1 MMDWSQI
8 DDDKFEELACA
19 YARDTYR
26 EYKWVP
32 TGKSWDGNKDAS
44 FRDKIDG
51 LNYFYQGWCEA
62 KYTANPDSSI
72 PKSHMDSTLVS
83 GVLDGEVIFILFV
96 TNGKITNSFIQ
107 RATAIL
113 KPHKIQ
119 IKFVDG
125 GILTDWINANP
136 TIREDFF
143 TGKFSDGVA
152 EKLKIDIVD
161 YCVLDSTM
169 SAPSLISSIKKMR
182 TNNEYFLYLNLYANH
197 QTRYCL
203 EIDTNA
209 LTLLPDRIYED
220 SVSPGYNSVLIKCLA
235 RYPFNGNAL
244 VSIRTGPDS
253 IFAFSSIPLFIE
265 DADDTQVI
273 YSKQQRYIQEIYE
286 TAKADIYRNT
296 ILTVTGHEGCGK
308 SHLLNQVLQSLSK
321 EDTENMRLA
330 FSEKEAENASSICRL
345 LLFINFGFLYDL
357 SHQAFKTLIG
367 KNTNLSPDIFLQLK
381 EGASDQITAL
391 NIIDSISE
399 MIATTDMSLFP
410 DQGPM
415 LRRNKSYIV
424 ADDFQKVTKRHRSIC
439 QHILTE
445 FVSRNYAQIMIIG
458 YRPGEFRVS
467 GLELTLSKL
476 YSGCWKLLGI
486 SNEDAYDSLKLC
498 FHKDI
503 AELSK
508 LFPAPISVLH
518 LVLLLKKLKQKN
530 ILRYPHEKR
539 VVIYSTAY
547 KETNV
552 NDTALAMGKIKHCRY
567 KDILYVIYKIES
579 GVPIYL
585 LEGFFGKKYSK
596 ACVTFGSDLLFKEEN
611 ESLKPYHDIYLNAF
625 TQIPFSPRYMDALNQ
640 FLQYCIEQN
649 VDAPILK
656 SNILS
661 ILIDKNNRLRTHYL
675 ASAKEI
681 CQDYYARSQ
690 YIAAQ
695 NLASVLLPDM
705 ERTPYVAYQ
714 YNDLEL
720 LYIYA
725 QSIKYANTHAGSSK
739 YLEKISDIG
748 NALSLNSGEMGVVY
762 EAHSELITNYLYAL
776 DFHHVEKELI
786 YFRESIKN
794 VTRESSEHKIN
805 ACLNF
810 ENRNMLYVFFSDKPN
825 LPDVYQSALN
835 ESARLGRD
843 DYEAYAKM
851 DYAKMIFREDPTH
864 ALELLNEALAVFKK
878 YPKCAKREID
888 CLFEMAMVNYLN
900 QQGSS
905 DELYTLQRLARQNN
919 FAHVYARIT
928 ITLLTVELLNGV
940 SPKDIE
946 LKLDK
951 LIVEYT
957 DLQNTNRL
965 NYFVNQ
971 LRAGIY
977 HKLGDAQK
985 QASYL
990 KQQLKNTDVF
1000 PSSYIDIVQH
1010 NYGVALDATLKWAI
1024 NGASEESTVYLL
1036 DPRIW

>member
-1 MMDWSQI
+1 MDWSQI

-26 EYKWVP
+26 EYKWIP
-32 TGKSWDGNKDAS
+32 TGKSWDGNKDAL

-62 KYTANPDSSI
+62 KYTVSPDSSI

-83 GVLDGEVIFILFV
+83 GILDGEVIFILFV
-96 TNGKITNSFIQ
+96 TNGKITNSFVQ

-136 TIREDFF
+136 NIREDFF
-143 TGKFSDGVA
+143 TGDFSDSVV

-169 SAPSLISSIKKMR
+169 SSPSLISSIKKLH
-182 TNNEYFLYLNLYANH
+182 TNNEYFLYLNLYAN
-197 QTRYCL
+197 QQAKYCL
-203 EIDTNA
+203 EISTNA
-209 LTLLPDRIYED
+209 LSLLPNRIYEN

-235 RYPFNGNAL
+235 KYPFNGNIL
-244 VSIRTGPDS
+244 VSIKTETDS
-253 IFAFSSIPLFIE
+253 IFTFNSLHLYIE

-273 YSKQQRYIQEIYE
+273 YSKQQKYIQEIYA
-286 TAKADIYRNT
+286 TAKTDIYRNT
-296 ILTVTGHEGCGK
+296 ILTVTGHEGSGK

-321 EDTENMRLA
+321 EDTEIMRLA

-345 LLFINFGFLYDL
+345 LLFVNFGFLYDL
-357 SHQAFKTLIG
+357 SQQAFKTLIS

-391 NIIDSISE
+391 NIIDMISE
-399 MIATTDMSLFP
+399 MLANTDVALFP
-410 DQGPM
+410 DQSPM
-415 LRRNKSYIV
+415 LHRSISYIV
-424 ADDFQKVTKRHRSIC
+424 MDDFQKVSKRHRSVC
-439 QHILTE
+439 QHILAE

-458 YRPGEFRVS
+458 YRPGEFRVAV
-467 GLELTLSKL
+467 LESTLNKL
-476 YSGCWKLLGI
+476 HSACWNLLGI
-486 SNEDAYDSLKLC
+486 SNADTYDSLKLC

-503 AELSK
+503 AELTK

-539 VVIYSTAY
+539 IIIYSTAY

-552 NDTALAMGKIKHCRY
+552 NDTALAKGKIKHCSY

-585 LEGFFGKKYSK
+585 LQGFFGNKFSK
-596 ACVTFGSDLLFKEEN
+596 ACVTFETDSLFKEEN

-625 TQIPFSPRYMDALNQ
+625 TQTSFPPRYMDALNQ
-640 FLQYCIEQN
+640 FLQYCIEQDI
-649 VDAPILK
+649 DAPILK

-661 ILIDKNNRLRTHYL
+661 ILIDKNNHLRTHYL
-675 ASAKEI
+675 SSAKEI
-681 CQDYYARSQ
+681 CHDYYDRSQ

-705 ERTPYVAYQ
+705 EHTPYTAYQ

-725 QSIKYANTHAGSSK
+725 QSIKYASTHAGSSK

-748 NALSLNSGEMGVVY
+748 NVLSLNSGEMGVVY

-786 YFRESIKN
+786 YFSENIKD
-794 VTRESSEHKIN
+794 VTSESSEHKIN
-805 ACLNF
+805 AYLNF
-810 ENRNMLYVFFSDKPN
+810 ENRNMLYVFFSEKPN
-825 LPDVYQSALN
+825 LSDAYQSALN
-835 ESARLGRD
+835 ESTRLGRS

-851 DYAKMIFREDPTH
+851 DYAKMTFREEPSC
-864 ALELLNEALAVFKK
+864 AIELLNEALVVFKK

-888 CLFEMAMVNYLN
+888 CLFEIDMINYLI

-905 DELYTLQRLARQNN
+905 DRLYTLQRLAKQNN
-919 FAHVYARIT
+919 FVHVYARIT
-928 ITLLTVELLNGV
+928 ITLLTIELLNGGN
-940 SPKDIE
+940 PNDIE

-951 LIVEYT
+951 LIIEYT

-977 HKLGDAQK
+977 HKLGDPQK

-990 KQQLKNTDVF
+990 KQQLKNSNVF
-1000 PSSYIDIVQH
+1000 PSSYIDIVKH
-1010 NYGVALDATLKWAI
+1010 NYGVVMSASLKWAM
-1024 NGASEESTVYLL
+1024 NTTSDDATVYWL